1 MSDIGRPTSPRGR
14 RPVNWR
20 VWLACGAI
28 VPPRPVSPR
37 SVTAHRHGTPIA
49 AVVIALGVLAWMLPS
64 IAGCVLR

>member
-1 MSDIGRPTSPRGR
+1 MSEIGIPTSPRVP

-28 VPPRPVSPR
+28 VPPRPL
-37 SVTAHRHGTPIA
+37 TARHHGRPIA